1 MNKKELK
8 ETENPI
14 EDGQKILDEK
24 LSELSY
30 QLTALSESAI
40 SLTDATVRLTG
51 QAEDEETEN
60 DANKLQQSNFSD
72 RLDNK
77 IEDLKEIRLKIDY
90 SIEKINEFI

>member
-8 ETENPI
+8 ETENTI

-24 LSELSY
+24 LSELSC

-51 QAEDEETEN
+51 QAEEEETEK
-60 DANKLQQSNFSD
+60 DANKQQSNFSD

-77 IEDLKEIRLKIDY
+77 IEDLKEIRLKIDH